1 MSFRLGIKTCEA
13 VLDIP
18 HADLYMWYA
27 ILVGSRG
34 KFMKTKDKIVD
45 GYHFANYIDKALKIR
60 PEDSTIHHLLGR
72 FKYEVSALTWIER
85 KVTVF

>member
-1 MSFRLGIKTCEA
+1 
-13 VLDIP
+13 
-18 HADLYMWYA
+18 
-27 ILVGSRG
+27 
-34 KFMKTKDKIVD
+34 MKTKDKIVD